1 MGRHYTALGKAR
13 SRRDCDL
20 RVRSARKKTKKRSN
34 SGSRV
39 NKKNWLFIGHP
50 DAGQRS
56 AILYSLIVSC
66 QRHGKNPLAYLQD
79 LLTRLPRMTNRDDL
93 RALTPRMWQPAT
105 S

>member
-1 MGRHYTALGKAR
+1 
-13 SRRDCDL
+13 
-20 RVRSARKKTKKRSN
+20 
-34 SGSRV
+34 
-39 NKKNWLFIGHP
+39 LFIGHP

-66 QRHGKNPLAYLQD
+66 QRHGKDPLAYLKD

-93 RALTPRMWQPAT
+93 RALTPRAWQPAT